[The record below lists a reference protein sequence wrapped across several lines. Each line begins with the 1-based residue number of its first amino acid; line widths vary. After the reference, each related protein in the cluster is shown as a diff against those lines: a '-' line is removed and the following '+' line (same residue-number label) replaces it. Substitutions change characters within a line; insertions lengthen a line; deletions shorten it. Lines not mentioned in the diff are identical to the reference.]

1 MNNNLGNK
9 ETMADN
15 IKYYMKKFNKSRMD
29 MCNALGVKYTT
40 FTDWVKGNSYP
51 RIDKIELMA
60 NYFGITKSDLVEV
73 RDTLT
78 EIPMSN
84 IVFDDYFPLHY
95 YSGLSAGSF
104 EELLEAEPDSVVYVP
119 IIFQGRKKRL
129 HAFKV
134 NGTSMN
140 NVIPDGSIVVIE
152 DTHNNAMRYSDG
164 TIIIAFMD
172 GTATVKRLYSSGN
185 QIMLMPDSS
194 DKSHMPI
201 LITQEQ
207 QLIIIGKVIWH
218 MNPEDIAEKWY

>member
-1 MNNNLGNK
+1 MDSMLKKRRTELGLTLEEVGDYCGVGK
-9 ETMADN
+9 STVRKWEVGI
-15 IKYYMKKFNKSRMD
+15 IKNMKRNQISKLSEILQLSPLDLIN
-29 MCNALGVKYTT
+29 Y
-40 FTDWVKGNSYP
+40 NSEDY
-51 RIDKIELMA
+51 
-60 NYFGITKSDLVEV
+60 
-73 RDTLT
+73 LT

-84 IVFDDYFPLHY
+84 IVFDDYFPLRY

-119 IIFQGRKKRL
+119 IIFQGRKKHL

-134 NGTSMN
+134 NDTSMN

-152 DTHNNAMRYSDG
+152 DTHNNTMRYSDG

-218 MNPEDIAEKWY
+218 MNPEDIADKCY

>member
-1 MNNNLGNK
+1 MDSMLKKRRTELGLTLEEVGDYCGVGK
-9 ETMADN
+9 STVRKWEVGI
-15 IKYYMKKFNKSRMD
+15 IKNMKRNQISKLSEILQLSPLDLIN
-29 MCNALGVKYTT
+29 Y
-40 FTDWVKGNSYP
+40 NSEDY
-51 RIDKIELMA
+51 
-60 NYFGITKSDLVEV
+60 
-73 RDTLT
+73 LT

-84 IVFDDYFPLHY
+84 IVFDDYFPLRY

-119 IIFQGRKKRL
+119 IIFQSKKKRL

-134 NGTSMN
+134 NDTSMN

-152 DTHNNAMRYSDG
+152 DTHNNTMRYSDG

-218 MNPEDIAEKWY
+218 MNPEDIADKCY